1 MRKNWNLKCIGH
13 LEAMAAKMN
22 EHETF
27 SCAIISFDEISFV
40 NSNTENSANNFT
52 FSEDVARRGGK
63 YLATICKEIN
73 IT

>member
-1 MRKNWNLKCIGH
+1 MRKNWNLKCTGH

-27 SCAIISFDEISFV
+27 SCAIISFA

-63 YLATICKEIN
+63 YLAMICKEIN

>member
-22 EHETF
+22 EHGTF
-27 SCAIISFDEISFV
+27 SCVIISFDEISFA

-63 YLATICKEIN
+63 YLAMICKEIN